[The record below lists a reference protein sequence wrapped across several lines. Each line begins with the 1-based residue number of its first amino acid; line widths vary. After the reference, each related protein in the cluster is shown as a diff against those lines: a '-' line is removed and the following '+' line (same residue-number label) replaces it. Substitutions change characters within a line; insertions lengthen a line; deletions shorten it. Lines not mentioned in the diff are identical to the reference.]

1 MKFITV
7 KNLVSYSGSKK
18 ELCLFNFPVYQKE
31 KNAVFEKISL
41 FGHIPLKYRIRRSSS
56 IYDKNLVAL
65 SKFSELVKDAIF
77 KTDKKIMVYFDLSLK
92 GGTEVYSNELLKK
105 LSTKYF
111 ILRVQYYPLE
121 NVFVATA
128 PNSLDIKTFS
138 FEFSGIKNLIKE
150 LKTDEIIINS
160 LVAYRNIFEVLAFV
174 SELKENLA
182 SKPFVSLRGHDFHS
196 ICPSYNLMN
205 EKNCFCRLNLEKCHD
220 CQIKKQQAL
229 CDYDRDV
236 LYASYSDISKWRES
250 FSKFFRNTAD
260 EMIVFSDSEKEYLLK
275 VYPEL
280 EAIIKVI
287 PHKVMPL
294 EKANVP
300 HHTGVNIGILG
311 NIASVSKGLDV
322 VNQLIKKI
330 EESYDTR
337 LVVLGSML
345 DTKTTDKV
353 TVTGPYSREELP
365 KLVERYEVDVIL
377 IPSVWPET
385 FSYTTSEAIKM
396 GVKTVCFDLGAQAD
410 KVKNYINGLVVSVD
424 DDSLLERIINFVKS
438 EQQT

>member
-1 MKFITV
+1 MKFFTV
-7 KNLVSYSGSKK
+7 KSTVSYSTSKK
-18 ELCLFNFPVYQKE
+18 ELCLFNFPVYIKE
-31 KNAVFEKISL
+31 KNAVFEKITL
-41 FGHIPLKYRIRRSSS
+41 FRHIPLKYRIRKSSR
-56 IYDKNLVAL
+56 IYDRNLVAL
-65 SKFSELVKDAIF
+65 TKFSKLVKDATL
-77 KTDKKIMVYFDLSLK
+77 KTDKRIMVYFDLSLK

-111 ILRVQYYPLE
+111 ILRIQYYPLE
-121 NVFVATA
+121 KVFVATT

-160 LVAYRNIFEVLAFV
+160 LVAYRNIFEVLSFV
-174 SELKENLA
+174 SELKENLTP
-182 SKPFVSLRGHDFHS
+182 KPFVSLRGHDFHS
-196 ICPSYNLMN
+196 ICPSYNLMDD
-205 EKNCFCRLNLEKCHD
+205 KNSFCRLNLEKCQD
-220 CQIKKQQAL
+220 CQNKKQQTL

-236 LYASYSDISKWRES
+236 LYSSYSDISKWRGS

-275 VYPEL
+275 VYKEL

-294 EKANVP
+294 KKANVP
-300 HHTGVNIGILG
+300 QHAGVNIGVLG

-322 VNQLIKKI
+322 VNKLIKKI
-330 EESYDTR
+330 EESSDTR

-353 TVTGPYSREELP
+353 AVTGPYSREELP
-365 KLVERYEVDVIL
+365 ALVEKYKVDVIL

-385 FSYTTSEAIKM
+385 FSYTTSEAIEM

-424 DDSLLERIINFVKS
+424 DASLLERIVNFVRK
-438 EQQT
+438 